1 MPLLKNTQKENTS
14 IRSQYEDHSNKFLD
28 YVNSLGI
35 EKTWIGRFLFVIEE
49 KFRLRRL
56 FLVIVFSLLLSL
68 LITSNFDFAYTGYK
82 QGDVAGSDIKSPI
95 SFEFVDE
102 IETTIRK
109 KNAEDAVPPVYDYD
123 LNVYEPVIQGVYKS
137 FREMRKILGQ
147 KNWPQDELR
156 KEERIK
162 EFLINKDR
170 FDQLLGTNQV
180 PLKIFESLTEKRFS
194 VLYENI
200 VIRLLDR
207 IAAQKVIHDL
217 NQFEE
222 AELKQLIVRI
232 VERGGGGE
240 EFPVLIKD
248 VKQLFEAKNDLEI
261 DNIRGSQFLN
271 DKDKDN
277 ILKFT
282 QRLVVPNLTPNKQ
295 ETANRKQKAREAIP
309 AVVVSV
315 VKNQTVVSEGTVLQ
329 HSHVRVLDEISKR
342 TSEGQRDFESL
353 VLGLFFV
360 SIILVFFSY
369 IRRFSLNKIKVH
381 PKDLLIMG
389 SVALVV
395 VILSKFVLF
404 LFVETLQDKFT
415 SIPTSAYK
423 YLLPVAAGPML
434 VGLLVYSGEVVW
446 LFTVFLSAAFG
457 FMMDM
462 SFSYFIFVA
471 VGGIAAARGVYSC
484 KRRNDIYMAGLRVG
498 LVNMAITI
506 LLTFLSSQLDKGIPL
521 GNQIFWNAMAGFIAG
536 LFSSFVAM
544 TLVPLLETIFNCTTD
559 VKLLELS
566 NLNHPLLKD
575 MSVNALGTYHHSLV
589 VGNMVETAAEAI
601 GANALLC
608 RVAAYYHDIGKTEH
622 SNYFIENQKPG
633 HNPHDHLSPHMSKT
647 ILIAHVKDGVE
658 LGLQHKLGKPIIDV
672 IQQHH
677 GTTLISFF
685 YNRALEN
692 QNEDIHEVS
701 EDEFRYP
708 GPKPQFKEA
717 ALCMLADSIEAA
729 ARVLDEPHP
738 MRIKNLVKTIIQR
751 KFMDGQLD
759 ECNLTLRDL
768 SIIENCFVRVLM
780 GIHHQRV
787 DYPKNLGG
795 IGKN

>member
-1 MPLLKNTQKENTS
+1 MPILKNNQKENTS

-35 EKTWIGRFLFVIEE
+35 EKTWLGRFLFIIEE

-56 FLVIVFSLLLSL
+56 FLVIIFSLILSL
-68 LITSNFDFAYTGYK
+68 LITSNFEFAYTGY
-82 QGDVAGSDIKSPI
+82 QQDEVAGSDIKSPI

-109 KNAEDAVPPVYDYD
+109 KSAEDAIPPVYDYD
-123 LNVYEPVIQGVYKS
+123 LSVYEPVIQGVYKS
-137 FREMRKILGQ
+137 FREMRSIIGQ
-147 KNWPQDELR
+147 KPWPKDELKR
-156 KEERIK
+156 EERIK
-162 EFLINKDR
+162 EFISHKER

-180 PLKIFESLTEKRFS
+180 PLKIFESLVEKRFS
-194 VLYENI
+194 VLFENI
-200 VIRLLDR
+200 IIRLLDR
-207 IAAQKVIHDL
+207 ISSQRIINDL

-222 AELKQLIVRI
+222 AELKQIIVRV
-232 VERGGGGE
+232 VERGGGGD

-248 VKQLFEAKNDLEI
+248 VRQLFDAKKSLAIND
-261 DNIRGSQFLN
+261 IRGSQFLT
-271 DKDKDN
+271 DKDKDT
-277 ILKFT
+277 IVKFT
-282 QRLVVPNLTPNKQ
+282 QKLIVPNLTPNKQ
-295 ETANRKQKAREAIP
+295 ETANRKQKARSAIP

-315 VKNQTVVSEGTVLQ
+315 AKNQTIVSEGTVLQ
-329 HSHVRVLDEISKR
+329 PSHIRVLDEVSRR
-342 TSEGQRDFESL
+342 TSEGQKDFESI
-353 VLGLFFV
+353 VLALFFI
-360 SIILVFFSY
+360 SMILVFFSY
-369 IRRFSLNKIKVH
+369 VRRFSLNKIKVH
-381 PKDLLIMG
+381 PKDLTIMG
-389 SVALVV
+389 TIAILT
-395 VILSKFVLF
+395 VIICKFILF
-404 LFVETLQDKFT
+404 LFVETLQDKFGY
-415 SIPTSAYK
+415 IPSSTYK

-462 SFSYFIFVA
+462 SFSYFIFVS
-471 VGGIAAARGVYSC
+471 VGGIAAARGVHSC
-484 KRRNDIYMAGLRVG
+484 KKRNDIYVAGLRVG

-506 LLTFLSSQLDKGIPL
+506 LLTLLSSQLEQGIPL
-521 GNQIFWNAMAGFIAG
+521 LNQVFWNSVAGFVSGVFAAFI
-536 LFSSFVAM
+536 AM
-544 TLVPLLETIFNCTTD
+544 TLVPLLETVFNCTTD

-589 VGNMVETAAEAI
+589 VGNMIETAAEAI
-601 GANALLC
+601 GSNALLS

-622 SNYFIENQKPG
+622 ANYFIENQKPG

-658 LGLQHKLGKPIIDV
+658 LGLKYKLGKPIIDV

-692 QNEDIHEVS
+692 QDEEIHEVS
-701 EDEFRYP
+701 EEEFRYP

-738 MRIKNLVKTIIQR
+738 MRIRNLVKTIIQR

>member
-1 MPLLKNTQKENTS
+1 MPLLKNSKNENSS

-35 EKTWIGRFLFVIEE
+35 EKTWIGRVLFIVEE

-82 QGDVAGSDIKSPI
+82 QNDVASSDIKSPL

-102 IETTIRK
+102 VETTIRK
-109 KNAEDAVPPVYDYD
+109 KSAEDAVPPVYDYD
-123 LNVYEPVIQGVYKS
+123 LNSYEPVIQGVYKS
-137 FREMRKILGQ
+137 FREMRKILGSQ
-147 KNWPQDELR
+147 TWPQDEI
-156 KEERIK
+156 KKDERIK
-162 EFLINKDR
+162 DFLVYKDR
-170 FDQLLGTNQV
+170 FDQLLGTNEV
-180 PLKIFESLTEKRFS
+180 PLKLFEGLAEKRFS
-194 VLYENI
+194 VLYENVI
-200 VIRLLDR
+200 IRLLDR
-207 IAAQKVIHDL
+207 IASQKIIHDL

-222 AELKQLIVRI
+222 AELKQIIVRV

-240 EFPVLIKD
+240 EFPIQLKD
-248 VKQLFEAKNDLEI
+248 LKQLFEAKNSITI

-271 DKDKDN
+271 DRDKDN
-277 ILKFT
+277 IIKLT
-282 QRLVVPNLTPNKQ
+282 QKLVVPNLTPNKQ
-295 ETANRKQKAREAIP
+295 ESANRKQKAREAIP
-309 AVVVSV
+309 AVVVSIA
-315 VKNQTVVSEGTVLQ
+315 KNQTVVSEGAVLQ
-329 HSHVRVLDEISKR
+329 PSHVRVLDEISKR
-342 TSEGQRDFESL
+342 DSEGQQDFEAVIL
-353 VLGLFFV
+353 ALFFV

-369 IRRFSLNKIKVH
+369 VRRFSLNKIKVS
-381 PKDLLIMG
+381 PKDLSIMG
-389 SVALVV
+389 TVALII
-395 VILSKFVLF
+395 VILAKFVLF
-404 LFVETLQDKFT
+404 LFVETMQDKFG

-446 LFTVFLSAAFG
+446 LFTVFLSAALG

-462 SFSYFIFVA
+462 SFPYFIFVS

-484 KRRNDIYMAGLRVG
+484 KKRNDIYMAGLRVG
-498 LVNMAITI
+498 LVNMVVTI
-506 LLTFLSSQLDKGIPL
+506 LVTFLSSQLDQGIPI
-521 GNQIFWNAMAGFIAG
+521 GQQVFWNALAGFVSG
-536 LFSSFVAM
+536 VFSAFVAM

-589 VGNMVETAAEAI
+589 VGSMVETAAESI
-601 GANALLC
+601 GSNALLC

-622 SNYFIENQKPG
+622 SNYFIENQRPG

-658 LGLQHKLGKPIIDV
+658 LGFKHKLGKPIIDV

-692 QNEDIHEVS
+692 QNENLHEVT
-701 EDEFRYP
+701 EEEFRYP
-708 GPKPQFKEA
+708 GPKPQFKES

-738 MRIKNLVKTIIQR
+738 MRIRNLVKTIIQR

-768 SIIENCFVRVLM
+768 STIENCFVRVLM

-795 IGKN
+795 IGKD

>member
-1 MPLLKNTQKENTS
+1 MPLLKNSQKENSS

-35 EKTWIGRFLFVIEE
+35 EKTWIGRVLFIVEE

-82 QGDVAGSDIKSPI
+82 QDDVASSDIKSPI

-102 IETTIRK
+102 VETTIRK
-109 KNAEDAVPPVYDYD
+109 KEAEDAVPPVFDYD
-123 LNVYEPVIQGVYKS
+123 LNVYEPIIQGVYKS
-137 FREMRKILGQ
+137 FREMRRILGSQ
-147 KNWPQDELR
+147 SWPQNELV
-156 KEERIK
+156 KEEKIK
-162 EFLINKDR
+162 EFLVHKEK
-170 FDQLLGTNQV
+170 FDQLLGTNQI
-180 PLKIFESLTEKRFS
+180 PLKIFESLAEKRFS
-194 VLYENI
+194 VLYENVI
-200 VIRLLDR
+200 IRLLDK
-207 IAAQKVIHDL
+207 IASQKIIHDL

-222 AELKQLIVRI
+222 AELKQIIVRI

-240 EFPVLIKD
+240 EFSVQVKD
-248 VKQLFEAKNDLEI
+248 VKQLFDAKNSIAI
-261 DNIRGSQFLN
+261 DSIRGSQFLSDR
-271 DKDKDN
+271 DKEA
-277 ILKFT
+277 IVKFT
-282 QRLVVPNLTPNKQ
+282 QKLVVPNLTTNKQ
-295 ETANRKQKAREAIP
+295 ESANRKQKAREAIP
-309 AVVVSV
+309 AVVVSI
-315 VKNQTVVSEGTVLQ
+315 VKNQTIVSEGAILQ
-329 HSHVRVLDEISKR
+329 PSHVRVLDEISKR
-342 TSEGQRDFESL
+342 TTEGQQDFEAVIL
-353 VLGLFFV
+353 ALFFV
-360 SIILVFFSY
+360 SVILVFFSY
-369 IRRFSLNKIKVH
+369 VRRFSLNKIKVS
-381 PKDLLIMG
+381 PKDLSIMG
-389 SVALVV
+389 TVALTI
-395 VILSKFVLF
+395 VIISKFVLF
-404 LFVETLQDKFT
+404 LFVETMQDKFGY
-415 SIPTSAYK
+415 IPTSAYK

-446 LFTVFLSAAFG
+446 LFTVFLSAALG

-462 SFSYFIFVA
+462 SFPYFIFVS
-471 VGGIAAARGVYSC
+471 VGGIAAARGVHSC
-484 KRRNDIYMAGLRVG
+484 KKRNDIYVAGLRVG
-498 LVNMAITI
+498 LVNMVVTI
-506 LLTFLSSQLDKGIPL
+506 LVTFLSSQLDQGIPVGQQVL
-521 GNQIFWNAMAGFIAG
+521 WNAMAGFVSG
-536 LFSSFVAM
+536 LFSAFVAM
-544 TLVPLLETIFNCTTD
+544 TLVPLLETVFNCTTD

-601 GANALLC
+601 GSNALLC

-622 SNYFIENQKPG
+622 ANYFIENQRPG

-658 LGLQHKLGKPIIDV
+658 LGMQYKLGKPIIDV

-692 QNEDIHEVS
+692 QDENLHEVS
-701 EDEFRYP
+701 EEEFRYP

-738 MRIKNLVKTIIQR
+738 MRIRNLVKTIIQR

-768 SIIENCFVRVLM
+768 SIIENCFVRVLI

-795 IGKN
+795 IGKD